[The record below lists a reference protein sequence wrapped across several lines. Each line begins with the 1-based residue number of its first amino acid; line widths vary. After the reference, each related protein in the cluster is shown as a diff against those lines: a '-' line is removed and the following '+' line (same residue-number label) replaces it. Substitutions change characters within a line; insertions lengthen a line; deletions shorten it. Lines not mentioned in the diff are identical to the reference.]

1 MARKTKPA
9 SDLAYLC
16 RELKALSLARPSS
29 AWPHGT
35 APTRGPTRSYWPPA
49 WRGRWPPARPTAASC
64 ASGAARFPARKT
76 LEEFDFDHQRS
87 LRRDVVAHLGA
98 LDFVAARENVVF
110 LGPPGCR
117 SRAGMRCRTA
127 LCGSGAAGLGSESL
141 MDERTVVVQ
150 GIPTRWQEHGD
161 GYPVVLIHG
170 IPTSPT
176 LWRHVAP
183 GISGRALAWEMTG
196 YGRSIAE
203 GAGRDISMA
212 RQADHLLAWL
222 DELRLD
228 GVVLVGHDL
237 GGGVA
242 QIAATRA
249 RNRVAGLVLTNA
261 IAYDSWP
268 IPSVKAMRTLGPL
281 VARAPSAAF
290 RATVAT
296 LMYRGHDDRNRAS
309 ESLGL
314 HVRPYL
320 EHGDAAAAMVRQV
333 QALDVNDTVAVQDQ
347 LPSLRIPC
355 RIVWGVAD
363 QFQRIRYGERLAADL
378 RAPLQRIEGGKHFTP
393 EDHPQALVDAINSL
407 LVEVASVS

>member
-1 MARKTKPA
+1 
-9 SDLAYLC
+9 
-16 RELKALSLARPSS
+16 
-29 AWPHGT
+29 
-35 APTRGPTRSYWPPA
+35 
-49 WRGRWPPARPTAASC
+49 
-64 ASGAARFPARKT
+64 
-76 LEEFDFDHQRS
+76 
-87 LRRDVVAHLGA
+87 
-98 LDFVAARENVVF
+98 
-110 LGPPGCR
+110 
-117 SRAGMRCRTA
+117 
-127 LCGSGAAGLGSESL
+127 

-228 GVVLVGHDL
+228 RVVLVGHDL

-347 LPSLRIPC
+347 LPSLQIPC

-407 LVEVASVS
+407 IVEVASVS